1 MQDVDRI
8 FLREFTS
15 KTCLTHPAT
24 ALALHRSA
32 VDADEVGVIVESLMY
47 VVERSEAEA
56 IAEHART
63 GALVQTYVVARLLA
77 QLAAAVE
84 DCASLGHAIRFRDR
98 GGLFARYLNSKG
110 AAAGDFFD
118 EVRQGRSLP
127 ELLAIPDLDTLA
139 VEGEDREFLAHDY
152 TSLPATLRHISD
164 FYREAGVP
172 RTWPDVGASDVDKEP
187 DDVKIVIDLVPIGS
201 PVPPVTLLEAYNK
214 IKHRF
219 AIFDE
224 IAPLGA
230 AARAAGKSVV
240 FATYPR
246 HPDHAERLFH
256 NTIAVAQAS
265 GEMAALLL
273 KLDELG
279 VV

>member
-1 MQDVDRI
+1 MHDEDRI

-15 KTCLTHPAT
+15 KTCLTHPAI

-32 VDADEVGVIVESLMY
+32 VDADEVGVIVESLMN
-47 VVERSEAEA
+47 VVERSQAAAVAER
-56 IAEHART
+56 ART

-98 GGLFARYLNSKG
+98 GGLFARYLNSMG
-110 AAAGDFFD
+110 GAAGDFFD

-127 ELLAIPDLDTLA
+127 ELLAIPELDTLA
-139 VEGEDREFLAHDY
+139 VEGEDGDFLAHDY
-152 TSLPATLRHISD
+152 ASLPGTLRQIAD
-164 FYREAGVP
+164 FYREAAAP
-172 RTWPDVGASDVDKEP
+172 LTWPDIGVSDVDREP
-187 DDVKIVIDLVPIGS
+187 DVVKIVIDLVPIGS

-219 AIFDE
+219 AVFDE
-224 IAPLGA
+224 IATLGA
-230 AARAAGKSVV
+230 AARATDKSVV

-246 HPDHAERLFH
+246 HPDHAERLVL
-256 NTIAVAQAS
+256 NTVAVAQAS
-265 GEMAALLL
+265 GEMAALPL

-279 VV
+279 VA